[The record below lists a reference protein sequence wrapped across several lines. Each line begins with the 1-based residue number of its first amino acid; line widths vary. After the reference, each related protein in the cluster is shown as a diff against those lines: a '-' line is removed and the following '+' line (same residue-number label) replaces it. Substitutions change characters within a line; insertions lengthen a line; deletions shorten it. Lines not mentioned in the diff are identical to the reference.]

1 MAIDTDDN
9 DLVDAEA
16 CEKYLAQ
23 LRELEAYRAY
33 RTTAAI
39 DWFFD
44 QATRAI
50 HGELWLAACT
60 TFLNGIET
68 SLRVTMK
75 LKASQ
80 AQPQAPTPLVDLS
93 DMATL
98 SNALLRR
105 AHQAGMPV
113 TLLAFP
119 DEQDLLT
126 KIADGAPKLP
136 YAEIVRVR
144 HNLCHGNILEHI
156 ITVSDGMGEPVRLFT
171 PECMRDL
178 AQTLSAV
185 SKVWIAGLH
194 QYWCDNNLSMP

>member
-1 MAIDTDDN
+1 
-9 DLVDAEA
+9 
-16 CEKYLAQ
+16 
-23 LRELEAYRAY
+23 
-33 RTTAAI
+33 
-39 DWFFD
+39 
-44 QATRAI
+44 
-50 HGELWLAACT
+50 
-60 TFLNGIET
+60 
-68 SLRVTMK
+68 MK

-105 AHQAGMPV
+105 AHRAGMPV

-156 ITVSDGMGEPVRLFT
+156 ITASDGMGGSQSGYSHLNVCVIWRRR
-171 PECMRDL
+171 CR
-178 AQTLSAV
+178 QSR
-185 SKVWIAGLH
+185 KYGL
-194 QYWCDNNLSMP
+194 QACINIGVITIYLCLENS